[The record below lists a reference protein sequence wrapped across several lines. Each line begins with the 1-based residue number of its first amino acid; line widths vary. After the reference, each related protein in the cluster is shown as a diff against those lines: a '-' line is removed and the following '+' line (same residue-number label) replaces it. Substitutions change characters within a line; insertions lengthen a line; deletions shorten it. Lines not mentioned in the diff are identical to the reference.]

1 MHKSLIF
8 GAALATFSSLTISF
22 PVEAQSRI
30 NELQR
35 TRGTTISGQVTSVVG
50 NDFTIDDGTGQV
62 IVDAGPRWYQPI
74 NISPGER
81 VTVVGEMDEGEFDA
95 FSITKSN
102 GTVVK
107 IRSPFGPPPWAGGRG
122 RRAPVQQER

>member
-8 GAALATFSSLTISF
+8 GAALATFSSLSISF
-22 PVEAQSRI
+22 PAEAQSRI

-35 TRGTTISGQVTSVVG
+35 TRGTTISGRVTSVVG

-62 IVDAGPRWYQPI
+62 IVDAGPRWYQPV
-74 NISPGER
+74 NVSLGER

-102 GTVVK
+102 GSVIQ

-122 RRAPVQQER
+122 RRAPVPQGR